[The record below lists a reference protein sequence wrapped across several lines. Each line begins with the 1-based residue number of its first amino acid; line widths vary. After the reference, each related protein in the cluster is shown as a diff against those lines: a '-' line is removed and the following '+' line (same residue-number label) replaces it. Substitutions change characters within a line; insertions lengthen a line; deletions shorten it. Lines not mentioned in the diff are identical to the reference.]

1 MRISI
6 PMTFHFSRM
15 NSVNVENA
23 IMNERAR
30 IHDEIM
36 KIDLKDSII
45 KDGKAF
51 VRVPEVLKII
61 GYDIHEQPI

>member
-1 MRISI
+1 
-6 PMTFHFSRM
+6 M

-23 IMNERAR
+23 LMNERAR

-45 KDGKAF
+45 KDGKVF

-61 GYDIHEQPI
+61 GYDIQEQPV